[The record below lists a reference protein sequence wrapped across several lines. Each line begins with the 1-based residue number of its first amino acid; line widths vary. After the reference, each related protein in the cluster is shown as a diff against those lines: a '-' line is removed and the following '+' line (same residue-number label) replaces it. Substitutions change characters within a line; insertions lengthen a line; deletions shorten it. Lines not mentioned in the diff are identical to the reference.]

1 MKKLNTEELLQKLEQ
16 TGYFSYTPH
25 DKLNQLKDSIRINL
39 DKGGFMTAFNETSP
53 YQSFDMRFYSVGDG
67 EELYEENGVVSLID
81 EMQPLLEKIG
91 VQLDYSDDTYVG
103 NTHTIV
109 VNGRQYLMAQGSV
122 LMWGE
127 TIVMFAE
134 MLNAE
139 LELHSCKES
148 VYILEN
154 ESYYLIFLTEE
165 QYEAINNT
173 VRPDQRILKIND
185 WTAKIMEELKGFI

>member
-1 MKKLNTEELLQKLEQ
+1 LSKKIK
-16 TGYFSYTPH
+16 
-25 DKLNQLKDSIRINL
+25 
-39 DKGGFMTAFNETSP
+39 
-53 YQSFDMRFYSVGDG
+53 DMRFYSVGDG

-154 ESYYLIFLTEE
+154 ESYYLFFLTE
-165 QYEAINNT
+165 
-173 VRPDQRILKIND
+173 
-185 WTAKIMEELKGFI
+185 

>member
-1 MKKLNTEELLQKLEQ
+1 
-16 TGYFSYTPH
+16 
-25 DKLNQLKDSIRINL
+25 
-39 DKGGFMTAFNETSP
+39 
-53 YQSFDMRFYSVGDG
+53 
-67 EELYEENGVVSLID
+67 
-81 EMQPLLEKIG
+81 
-91 VQLDYSDDTYVG
+91 
-103 NTHTIV
+103 
-109 VNGRQYLMAQGSV
+109 MAQGSV

-154 ESYYLIFLTEE
+154 ESYYLFFLTEE